1 MWGRLLRKCHG
12 RQPDSGNLTVRDE
25 TGSMGKHGPW
35 WNYEPAALTE
45 RVNVGNSPP
54 KVACAPTLSRPAD
67 PADPVRQEEAVMK
80 QDIILKKLAEHRD
93 ELESRFGVASL
104 SLFGSVARDEAA
116 AESDVDILVT
126 FVQTPGIFGFL
137 ELKEYLE
144 HLLQCSVDLV
154 TRNALKKQFREQI
167 LREALHAV

>member
-1 MWGRLLRKCHG
+1 
-12 RQPDSGNLTVRDE
+12 
-25 TGSMGKHGPW
+25 
-35 WNYEPAALTE
+35 
-45 RVNVGNSPP
+45 
-54 KVACAPTLSRPAD
+54 
-67 PADPVRQEEAVMK
+67 MK

-144 HLLQCSVDLV
+144 NLLQCSVDLV

-167 LREALHAV
+167 LQEALHAV